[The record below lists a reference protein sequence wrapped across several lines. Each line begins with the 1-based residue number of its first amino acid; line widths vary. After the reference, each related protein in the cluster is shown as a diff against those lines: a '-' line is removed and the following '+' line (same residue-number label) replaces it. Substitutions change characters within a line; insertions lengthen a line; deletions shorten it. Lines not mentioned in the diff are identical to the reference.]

1 MRNKIGMSLAVISRT
16 RRIGTRVLVA
26 ANGADWEAAATDT
39 RAPASGKAFN
49 YSSAIRVSERN
60 SGASIVN

>member
-26 ANGADWEAAATDT
+26 ANGADWQAPATDT
-39 RAPASGKAFN
+39 RAPAAQGIQLFKRDPG
-49 YSSAIRVSERN
+49 I
-60 SGASIVN
+60 